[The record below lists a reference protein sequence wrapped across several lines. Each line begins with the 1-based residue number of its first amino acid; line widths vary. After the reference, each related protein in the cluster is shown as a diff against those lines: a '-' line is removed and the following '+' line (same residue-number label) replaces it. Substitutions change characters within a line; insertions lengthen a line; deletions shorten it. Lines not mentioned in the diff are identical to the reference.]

1 MNPQHDPD
9 EENARIRRSRN
20 KVLALALL
28 GFVLLVY
35 AISIV
40 KMG

>member
-1 MNPQHDPD
+1 MNQPPDPD

-20 KVLALALL
+20 KVLGLVLL
-28 GFVLLVY
+28 GFVVLVY

>member
-1 MNPQHDPD
+1 MNQLPDPHN
-9 EENARIRRSRN
+9 ENKRIRRSRN
-20 KVLALALL
+20 KVLGLLLL
-28 GFVLLVY
+28 GFVVLVY